1 MPKGFSPADH
11 VSPILVWPRALAAKA
26 DGISA
31 GVVVLTLVVAV
42 SMLSPFLATTW
53 NVYAVFGIMSEK
65 LDVVAVDQPVLVP
78 VV

>member
-1 MPKGFSPADH
+1 
-11 VSPILVWPRALAAKA
+11 LAAKA

-65 LDVVAVDQPVLVP
+65 LDVVADDQPVLVP